1 MIKAIIFDYG
11 EVFDYIE
18 SRISNCMET
27 YAKKY
32 GKDPEVLTNTFWENW
47 RKARVNEIPS
57 QKLWD
62 ALAKYLETTP
72 EIIRKEIIDFIGFRP
87 EMIEIAKK
95 LKKNYKLALLSNQIE
110 DWLGEKIKEHQLDQI
125 FDVIVPSY
133 KAKVAKPDIEIF
145 KSVLQQLNMKP
156 EECLYIDDKEKNI
169 PPAKELGMKTILFK
183 NIEQMKKELQEL
195 LGDNIL

>member
-11 EVFDYIE
+11 GVFNDME
-18 SRISNCMET
+18 ARFLNCMET

-32 GKDPEVLTNTFWENW
+32 GKDPKILTNTFWENW

-62 ALAKYLETTP
+62 NIAAYLETDP
-72 EIIRKEIIDFIGFRP
+72 VIIRTELMECMGFRP

-95 LKKNYKLALLSNQIE
+95 LKKNYKLGLLSNQIE
-110 DWLGEKIKEHQLDQI
+110 DWLEEIIKKYQLDQI
-125 FDVIVPSY
+125 FDVIVTSY
-133 KAKVAKPDIEIF
+133 KEKIPKPDIEIF
-145 KSVLQQLNMKP
+145 KITVERLGVQP
-156 EECLYIDDKEKNI
+156 ETCVYIDDLEKNI
-169 PPAKELGMKTILFK
+169 SPAKELGMKPILFK